1 MNLQSEMGSVIQETL
16 AQLQKEGKLPEGDW
30 LSSIKV
36 EVPANRN
43 FGDYATNAAMF
54 IARQFRTNPRMLALT
69 ISDALKKRS
78 EMSDVTIAGPGFIN
92 VKLSDEVWEKALRS
106 AITEGDHYGDSKIGE
121 GEKVNVEFLS
131 ANPTGPLHVGHTRG
145 AIFGDVLS
153 RLLKK
158 NGYDVTT
165 EYYINDYGHQVG
177 VLGNSLFWRYE
188 ELFGRHKGEKMPEG
202 QYPGDYLLPVAQ
214 KLREQDGDKWLKA
227 PKEEREAYLKA
238 FAISSMMDLI
248 KSNLK
253 DLGITFDVYTSE
265 KSLIENKNLEKVLA
279 LMQKK
284 GLLYQGILDKPQGET
299 ETEEWESKPQ
309 LLFKSKEFGDDS
321 DRVIARSDGT
331 TTYFASD
338 IAYHY
343 DKFKRG
349 FKKQIDVW
357 GADHGGYVKRMQ
369 SAIHAVT
376 DGQVD
381 LEADLCQI
389 VNLEKDGKPFR
400 MSKRAGNFVL
410 SSDILQEI
418 NADAFRLSMLTKSA
432 NTQMNFDLSK
442 AKEKTKDN
450 PVFYIQYAFARSN
463 SVMRSYKETFGDSAD
478 KIDASKTSFLKGAN
492 EAERN
497 LVRTVAA
504 YPAVVEAAGQSR
516 APHLIVSYLE
526 ELSKEFHSLWTMGAK
541 AGVRFV
547 DKANRPATER
557 NMVLIRAVQNTLSNG
572 LKTLGVTPQKKMEYV
587 LDKGVEKKIL
597 QAKMR
602 QYE

>member
-1 MNLQSEMGSVIQETL
+1 MNLRSEISRIIQETL
-16 AQLQKEGKLPEGDW
+16 VQLQKEGSLPEGDY
-30 LSSIKV
+30 LSDITV
-36 EVPANRN
+36 EIPANRD

-54 IARQFRTNPRMLALT
+54 IARQFKTNPRALAVT
-69 ISDALKKRS
+69 ISEALKKYP
-78 EMSDVTIAGPGFIN
+78 EIVDVTIAGPGFIN
-92 VKLSDEVWEKALRS
+92 INLSDEVWERALKA
-106 AITEGDHYGDSKIGE
+106 AITEGEHYGDSDIGKK
-121 GEKVNVEFLS
+121 EKVNVEFLS

-158 NGYDVTT
+158 NGYDITT
-165 EYYINDYGHQVG
+165 EYYINDYGHQVE

-188 ELFGRHKGEKMPEG
+188 ELFGHHKGETMPEG

-214 KLREQDGDKWLKA
+214 KLKEQDGDKWLDA
-227 PKEEREAYLKA
+227 PKEERVEYFKA
-238 FAISSMMDLI
+238 FAISSMMELI

-265 KSLIENKNLEKVLA
+265 KSLVVNKNLDRILT
-279 LMQKK
+279 LMQEK
-284 GLLYQGILDKPQGET
+284 GLLYQGVLDKPQGET
-299 ETEEWESKPQ
+299 VTDDWESKPQ
-309 LLFKSKEFGDDS
+309 LLFKAKEFGDDS

-343 DKFKRG
+343 DKFMRG

-369 SAIHAVT
+369 SAIAAVT
-376 DGQVD
+376 DGKVD

-432 NTQMNFDLSK
+432 NTQMTFDLSK

-450 PVFYIQYAFARSN
+450 PVFYIQYAYARSN
-463 SVMRSYKETFGDSAD
+463 SVMRSYEEAFGTSAD
-478 KIDASKTSFLKGAN
+478 KIDISACSFLKEAN
-492 EAERN
+492 KAERN
-497 LVRTVAA
+497 LIRTIAA
-504 YPAVVEAAGQSR
+504 YPAIIEAAGQSR
-516 APHLIVSYLE
+516 APHLIVTYLE

-547 DKANRPATER
+547 DKENRLATER
-557 NMVLIRAVQNTLSNG
+557 NMVLIRAVQNTLENG
-572 LKTLGVTPQKKMEYV
+572 LKTLGVTPQKKMEYQ
-587 LDKGVEKKIL
+587 LND
-597 QAKMR
+597 M
-602 QYE
+602 